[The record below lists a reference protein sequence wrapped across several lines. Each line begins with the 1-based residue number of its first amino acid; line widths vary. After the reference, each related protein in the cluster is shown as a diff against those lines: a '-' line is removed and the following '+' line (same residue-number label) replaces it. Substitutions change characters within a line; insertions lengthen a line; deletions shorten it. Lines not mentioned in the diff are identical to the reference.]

1 MRAITI
7 IIASLFCV
15 SCIPT
20 TDMIQDGHYW
30 IQITQSRNIW
40 GQNVV
45 HVTRCH
51 VSNKDNGYCAGDD
64 IRQSEQ
70 MYTVGGPGPQI
81 ASSLLNAAA
90 IVGGAAILMH
100 GLQTQ
105 NVSRPA
111 GGLNFNQAQTASTL
125 SSGPVSIFRVP

>member
-1 MRAITI
+1 MRILAVV
-7 IIASLFCV
+7 IASLLCTV
-15 SCIPT
+15 CAPST
-20 TDMIQDGHYW
+20 EMIQDGHYW
-30 IQITQSRNIW
+30 IQLTQSHNVW
-40 GQNVV
+40 SQNVV

-51 VSNKDNGYCAGDD
+51 VSNKDSGYCAGDD
-64 IRQSEQ
+64 LRQYEQ
-70 MYTVGGPGPQI
+70 TALAAGPGPQI

-111 GGLNFNQAQTASTL
+111 SLNAQMDVRASTVN
-125 SSGPVSIFRVP
+125 PR

>member
-1 MRAITI
+1 MRIVLMLALLL
-7 IIASLFCV
+7 SGCL
-15 SCIPT
+15 PT

-30 IQITQSRNIW
+30 IQLTQTHNVWS
-40 GQNVV
+40 QNVV

-51 VSNKDNGYCAGDD
+51 VSNKDSGYCAGDD
-64 IRQSEQ
+64 LRQYEH
-70 MYTVGGPGPQI
+70 METIAGPGPQI

-111 GGLNFNQAQTASTL
+111 SLNANMDVRASTVN
-125 SSGPVSIFRVP
+125 PR